1 MNKDIL
7 SKITVPQGVL
17 APSSLTPDE
26 KKILYAEM
34 QLMGSSE
41 NFAYKRFFK
50 EGFQSWEIEG
60 VIALKVSFL
69 NWLKTE
75 EKVFLEVR
83 CVGERG
89 DVSVY
94 RHFYRVPPKA
104 GEGESFDERQFDINR
119 PGDFWRFLGDIE
131 YRQRF
136 GNFMYAH
143 GMRAYHT
150 VMKRFAADDW
160 REWERIGIRQFAEML
175 TDKYCK

>member
-69 NWLKTE
+69 NWLRTE

-83 CVGERG
+83 CVG
-89 DVSVY
+89 SASATSCT
-94 RHFYRVPPKA
+94 PTA
-104 GEGESFDERQFDINR
+104 
-119 PGDFWRFLGDIE
+119 
-131 YRQRF
+131 
-136 GNFMYAH
+136 
-143 GMRAYHT
+143 
-150 VMKRFAADDW
+150 
-160 REWERIGIRQFAEML
+160 
-175 TDKYCK
+175 